1 MSVENIGVAPAVLTT
16 LVGQFRL
23 ITGDL
28 NYKPLAPAV
37 SGMGNYTLFSD
48 DEIIT
53 FLTFADDSPFRA
65 AGYAFMQLSGAAAQ
79 QAESIKDYD
88 LQIDRRQK
96 AEQLRA
102 QATFFFEQA
111 DRLDLQ
117 SDEGFNI
124 VATGRRKTFAELA
137 ETQIDELTEWDLI
150 V

>member
-1 MSVENIGVAPAVLTT
+1 MANPGIAPADTT
-16 LVGQFRL
+16 TDIGRVRAL
-23 ITGDL
+23 TGDMI
-28 NYKPLAPAV
+28 YVALAPPV
-37 SGMGNYTLFSD
+37 TGQGDYTLFSD
-48 DEIIT
+48 AEIQV
-53 FLTFADDSPFRA
+53 FLDYADDSPFRA

-117 SDEGFNI
+117 GDDGFTI
-124 VATGRRKTFAELA
+124 VSTGRRKTTAELA
-137 ETQIDELTEWDLI
+137 ETQVYELTEWDLI